1 MPSFSAIAVLVHR
14 SRWKRRWTSA
24 QSCTSYTLPPPDR
37 GDPRVDRLLAVV
49 VDRAVFDRRYVLSI
63 QAASTR
69 GVTPGTRELARVLA
83 ESSRAQGVGS
93 RPGQRSDSLAPHL
106 AGCR

>member
-1 MPSFSAIAVLVHR
+1 
-14 SRWKRRWTSA
+14 
-24 QSCTSYTLPPPDR
+24 
-37 GDPRVDRLLAVV
+37 V

-106 AGCR
+106 AGCRWADGLHPVVRACVGWSRNSLRCTYIRAIQTVPTG